1 MLIALDL
8 ERLIAGMDYQVC
20 GIARTRT
27 EALRL
32 AEEHR
37 PDLVVMDVRLADGS
51 DGITAARELRQRF
64 GIAALLISG
73 QIDAAQAE
81 QAEASSFLR
90 KPFEAR
96 QLRRAIA
103 DALRD
108 RLNRSRKPN
117 APAPAPSGAF
127 HRAGPATHAGR
138 AYRAC
143 PDGSTV
149 RACSGFREV
158 DPGKAP
164 PAPYP
169 VDRSARPAAKPVW
182 CYDISV
188 TGRTVSSA
196 NAALS
201 AAAWRQRQGCFSLIR
216 CGLPA
221 A

>member
-1 MLIALDL
+1 MAKILIVEDQMLIALDL

-32 AEEHR
+32 AEEHL

-51 DGITAARELRQRF
+51 DGIAAARELRQRF

-103 DALRD
+103 DALRESPRRVHD
-108 RLNRSRKPN
+108 AVEESVGDHPGRVV
-117 APAPAPSGAF
+117 AV
-127 HRAGPATHAGR
+127 AGAGR
-138 AYRAC
+138 GRRTS
-143 PDGSTV
+143 PV
-149 RACSGFREV
+149 RAPIRT
-158 DPGKAP
+158 PRP
-164 PAPYP
+164 PHVPPRLTTA
-169 VDRSARPAAKPVW
+169 VRGSERDDEPAAK
-182 CYDISV
+182 
-188 TGRTVSSA
+188 R
-196 NAALS
+196 
-201 AAAWRQRQGCFSLIR
+201 
-216 CGLPA
+216 
-221 A
+221 

>member
-1 MLIALDL
+1 MKGQGIRSCGQSLPLRCHRPAASGVGVFRRGGPSGSAWAWEAFMTEGCKILIVEDQMLIALDL

-51 DGITAARELRQRF
+51 DGIAAARELRQRF

-73 QIDAAQAE
+73 QIDGAQAE

-108 RLNRSRKPN
+108 RPEPQPE
-117 APAPAPSGAF
+117 A
-127 HRAGPATHAGR
+127 
-138 AYRAC
+138 
-143 PDGSTV
+143 
-149 RACSGFREV
+149 
-158 DPGKAP
+158 
-164 PAPYP
+164 
-169 VDRSARPAAKPVW
+169 
-182 CYDISV
+182 
-188 TGRTVSSA
+188 
-196 NAALS
+196 
-201 AAAWRQRQGCFSLIR
+201 
-216 CGLPA
+216 
-221 A
+221 

>member
-1 MLIALDL
+1 MTDGCKILIVEDQMLIALDL

-51 DGITAARELRQRF
+51 DGIAAARELRQRF

-90 KPFEAR
+90 KP
-96 QLRRAIA
+96 LRRASSA
-103 DALRD
+103 APSLTRSATV
-108 RLNRSRKPN
+108 LNRRRKIN

-127 HRAGPATHAGR
+127 RRADPATHAVR

-143 PDGSTV
+143 PGGLAV
-149 RACSGFREV
+149 RACSGFREA

-164 PAPYP
+164 PVPGPA
-169 VDRSARPAAKPVW
+169 DRSARTVAET
-182 CYDISV
+182 DM
-188 TGRTVSSA
+188 GR
-196 NAALS
+196 
-201 AAAWRQRQGCFSLIR
+201 
-216 CGLPA
+216 
-221 A
+221 